1 MSGFPHGL
9 EAPPHGDALLPN
21 RPLRGKGRYRLE
33 ARIAELEEA
42 LRPLTYSAAH
52 NTCSGPGCIV
62 CRAREL
68 LEGS

>member
-1 MSGFPHGL
+1 MRCDKCSTSTEDIFHPYEQVHYL
-9 EAPPHGDALLPN
+9 QERVQA
-21 RPLRGKGRYRLE
+21 
-33 ARIAELEEA
+33 LEEA

-52 NTCSGPGCIV
+52 NTCSGPSCIV